1 MNRSLRLAVFLAGL
15 AAVAWVGAGY
25 AGGNPLALAMTAL
38 IGAAYVL
45 GVLELERFRRA
56 TAGLRTALDALDGP
70 LPELAPWLERLPAA
84 LRTAV
89 RRRIE
94 GEPAALPGPAL
105 VPYLVGLLVL
115 LGMLGTFL
123 GMVLTLRGTGIALEN
138 ATDLQAVRGSL
149 VAPVKGLGLAFG
161 TSVAGVA
168 TSAMLG
174 LLSALARRDRVQAAQ
189 ALDARIATA
198 LRPHSRAH
206 QRATALA
213 VLQRQADLL
222 PGLVERVQAMTEAME
237 RRAEA
242 ADARLLA
249 RQEAFQA
256 QAATAYAGL
265 AVAVDRSLKDSL
277 AESARLAG
285 ATIGP
290 AVEATLAGIARET
303 ATLQAGLDTATR
315 RQLDELSARF
325 EAAQAAA
332 VAAWQSASG
341 TAAADWRTATAAA
354 AAGWQAAG
362 TAAGAAWQAA
372 NERHER
378 STERLSERLDAALGH
393 FATRL
398 DERSSALL
406 EGVAQH
412 EAAARAAMAETLAG
426 LSRETAALHAGL
438 AQASA
443 AQMASF
449 GEHAAA
455 ASRAFGEQAAAAS
468 ARLGEH
474 GAGLLQAVDAAQARQ
489 QDAAAA
495 RDAQRLAVMSQS
507 LEGLAATLRAE
518 WQQSGAQALERQ
530 QALCDTMAGTAHAIT
545 TQAEA
550 QARATIAEIGRL
562 VEAASEAPRAA
573 AEVIGELR
581 GKLSDS
587 MARDNALLDERAR
600 VLQTL
605 GTLLDTVQQAAGAQ
619 RAAID
624 ALVGSSADLLERV
637 GERFG
642 TQLEAQ
648 AGRLEAVAAQVTG
661 SAVEVASLG
670 EAFGAAV
677 QQFAASNDTLVAHLE
692 RVDATLG
699 QSLARSDE
707 QLAYYVAQAREVIDL
722 SILSQQRV
730 LEDLQRLAGR
740 PADAQR
746 VAA

>member
-1 MNRSLRLAVFLAGL
+1 MNRFIRLAAFLAGL

-25 AGGNPLALAMTAL
+25 IGGNPLALAMTAL

-45 GVLELERFRRA
+45 GALELERFRQA
-56 TAGLRTALDALDGP
+56 TAGLRAALDALEGP
-70 LPELAPWLERLPAA
+70 VPELAPWLERLQPA

-174 LLSALARRDRVQAAQ
+174 LLSTLARRERVQVAQ

-206 QRATALA
+206 QRATALT

-222 PGLVERVQAMTEAME
+222 PGLVERVQAMMDAME

-256 QAATAYAGL
+256 QAAAAYAGL
-265 AVAVDRSLKDSL
+265 ATAVDRSLKESL
-277 AESARLAG
+277 TESARLAS

-303 ATLQAGLDTATR
+303 AALQSGLDTATR

-341 TAAADWRTATAAA
+341 LAAADWRAATATAAD
-354 AAGWQAAG
+354 GWQAASS
-362 TAAGAAWQAA
+362 AASAAWQAA
-372 NERHER
+372 SDRHER
-378 STERLSERLDAALGH
+378 SAERLSERLDAALGG
-393 FATRL
+393 FATTF

-406 EGVAQH
+406 EGVAHH
-412 EAAARAAMAETLAG
+412 EAAARTAMAETLSG
-426 LSRETAALHAGL
+426 LARETSALHAR
-438 AQASA
+438 Q
-443 AQMASF
+443 
-449 GEHAAA
+449 
-455 ASRAFGEQAAAAS
+455 QAAA
-468 ARLGEH
+468 
-474 GAGLLQAVDAAQARQ
+474 D
-489 QDAAAA
+489 A
-495 RDAQRLAVMSQS
+495 RDAQRLAVMTQS

-518 WQQSGAQALERQ
+518 WQQSGAQALARQ
-530 QALCDTMAGTAHAIT
+530 QALCDTMAGTAYAIT
-545 TQAEA
+545 TQAEV

-562 VEAASEAPRAA
+562 VEAASAAPRAA

-581 GKLSDS
+581 QKLSDS

-605 GTLLDTVQQAAGAQ
+605 GTLLETVQQAAGAQ
-619 RAAID
+619 REAID
-624 ALVGSSADLLERV
+624 ALVGSSANLLDRV

-642 TQLEAQ
+642 AQVEAQ

-677 QQFAASNDTLVAHLE
+677 QQFADSNGTLVAHLE

-740 PADAQR
+740 ALDDER
-746 VAA
+746 AAA